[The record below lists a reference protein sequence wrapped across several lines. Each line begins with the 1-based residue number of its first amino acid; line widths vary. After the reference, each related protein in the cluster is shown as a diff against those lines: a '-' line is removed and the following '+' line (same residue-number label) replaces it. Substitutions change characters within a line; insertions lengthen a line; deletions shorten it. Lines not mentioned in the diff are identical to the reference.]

1 MNHQNKK
8 ITSPI
13 LSRLTGENNGMPSSN
28 MLLQT
33 LRESVRY
40 DLECLLNT
48 RYRCVSAGQQHTNL
62 QSSLINYGLPDL
74 STINLS
80 NHLGRNA
87 FCRQIE
93 QTITKFDPRIRRVKV
108 TTESNIDTDDPT
120 IRFRVEAKLF
130 ANPAPETIVFDS
142 SLNPVTQLVAVN
154 EVF

>member
-1 MNHQNKK
+1 MNQQNKK

-13 LSRLTGENNGMPSSN
+13 LSRLTSQGNSRPSSD
-28 MLLQT
+28 MLLQS

-48 RYRCVSAGQQHTNL
+48 RYRCVSANEKYTHL
-62 QSSLINYGLPDL
+62 QSSLLNYGLPDL
-74 STINLS
+74 STVNLS
-80 NHLGRNA
+80 SHVGRHK

-93 QTITKFDPRIRRVKV
+93 QTITKYDPRIRRVKV